1 LSTFAT
7 RIIAAPPRVILI
19 GGSSHAGKSTL
30 ARRLAARPG
39 WTMSSTDYLGRH
51 PGRPWKPAGEE
62 VPDHVAAYYLELST
76 EAQLADVLR
85 YYETMW
91 PAIEA
96 LVRRHAE
103 DDAQPRLV
111 LEGSAIWPER
121 AAMLNIPGVAAVW
134 MTAPPQ
140 LFEARILAESGH
152 AQADARG
159 RALIEAFLARTLA
172 FDEVLQETAA
182 RLGAPLVAAGDG
194 EAMEEAALATMRS
207 VPWA

>member
-1 LSTFAT
+1 VTTGAD
-7 RIIAAPPRVILI
+7 PRVILI
-19 GGSSHAGKSTL
+19 GGSSHAGKSSL

-39 WTMSSTDYLGRH
+39 WTSASTDHLGRH
-51 PGRPWKPAGEE
+51 PGRPWRPAGEA
-62 VPDHVAAYYLELST
+62 VPAHVAAYYLELST
-76 EAQLADVLR
+76 EAQVVDVLR
-85 YYETMW
+85 YYETLW

-103 DDAQPRLV
+103 DESQPRLI

-121 AAMLNIPGVAAVW
+121 AATLDVPGVAAVW
-134 MTAPPQ
+134 LTAPPA

-152 AQADARG
+152 AQADVRG

-172 FDEVLQETAA
+172 FDAGLREAA
-182 RLGAPLVAAGDG
+182 ERLGAPLVSMG
-194 EAMEEAALATMRS
+194 EAEARESAVAAARP